1 MYSGFLLQRGEDMAL
16 SRNIQLSFWTDA
28 KVIDDFTPEDRYF
41 FLYLMT
47 NPHTNL
53 CGCYEISKKQMS
65 DETGYTKET
74 IEKLIK
80 RMAEVHQ
87 VIRYSDTSKEMLI
100 INWHKYNWTESAKL
114 RIALERE
121 IEMVKDAEFK
131 RYLSELLNGNDT
143 VSIPYAYTMDNSVY
157 TNTLNTNTLNTNTQ
171 NTETLN
177 AEAQSTKSVKK
188 SKPAKQIYGLY
199 QHVKLTDDEYKK
211 LCDEYGDIKTGECIT
226 FLDEYIEMKPSY
238 KVNSHYLCIR
248 KWVADAVEENK
259 RKHQNRAN
267 NNGYTSSNK
276 VSEQLNESYDLINQ
290 WVHEREAQ
298 E

>member
-65 DETGYTKET
+65 DETGYTKEV
-74 IEKLIK
+74 IEKLIN
-80 RMAEVHQ
+80 RMANIHQ
-87 VIRYSDTSKEMLI
+87 VVKYSNDTKEMI
-100 INWHKYNWTESAKL
+100 ILNWSKYNWTESSKL

-131 RYLSELLNGNDT
+131 RYLSELLNGNDN

-157 TNTLNTNTLNTNTQ
+157 TNTLNTNTLNANTQ
-171 NTETLN
+171 DTETLN
-177 AEAQSTKSVKK
+177 AETQNTKSVKK
-188 SKPAKQIYGLY
+188 SKPAKRIYGVY
-199 QHVKLTDDEYKK
+199 QHVRLTDDDYKR

-238 KVNSHYLCIR
+238 KANNHYLCIR
-248 KWVADAVEENK
+248 KWVADAVEEHK

>member
-1 MYSGFLLQRGEDMAL
+1 MAL

-65 DETGYTKET
+65 DETGYTKEV
-74 IEKLIK
+74 IEKLIN
-80 RMAEVHQ
+80 RMANIHQ
-87 VIRYSDTSKEMLI
+87 VVKYSNDTKEMI
-100 INWHKYNWTESAKL
+100 ILNWSKYNWTESSKL

-131 RYLSELLNGNDT
+131 RYLSELLNGNDN

-157 TNTLNTNTLNTNTQ
+157 TNTLNTNTLNANTQ
-171 NTETLN
+171 DTETLN
-177 AEAQSTKSVKK
+177 AETQNTKSVKK
-188 SKPAKQIYGLY
+188 SKPAKQIYGVY
-199 QHVKLTDDEYKK
+199 QHVKLTDDEYKR

-238 KVNSHYLCIR
+238 KANNHYLCIR
-248 KWVADAVEENK
+248 KWVADAVEEHK

>member
-65 DETGYTKET
+65 DETGYTKEVV
-74 IEKLIK
+74 EKLIN
-80 RMAEVHQ
+80 RMANIHQ
-87 VIRYSDTSKEMLI
+87 VVKYSNDTKEMI
-100 INWHKYNWTESAKL
+100 ILNWSKYNWTESSKL

-157 TNTLNTNTLNTNTQ
+157 TNTLNTNTLNANTQ
-171 NTETLN
+171 DEEKDFFFTG
-177 AEAQSTKSVKK
+177 KK
-188 SKPAKQIYGLY
+188 GGKEWHLQAL
-199 QHVKLTDDEYKK
+199 
-211 LCDEYGDIKTGECIT
+211 KT
-226 FLDEYIEMKPSY
+226 
-238 KVNSHYLCIR
+238 
-248 KWVADAVEENK
+248 A
-259 RKHQNRAN
+259 
-267 NNGYTSSNK
+267 
-276 VSEQLNESYDLINQ
+276 
-290 WVHEREAQ
+290 
-298 E
+298 

>member
-1 MYSGFLLQRGEDMAL
+1 MAL

-65 DETGYTKET
+65 DETGYTKEV
-74 IEKLIK
+74 IEKLIN
-80 RMAEVHQ
+80 RMANIHQ
-87 VIRYSDTSKEMLI
+87 VVKYSNDTKEMI
-100 INWHKYNWTESAKL
+100 ILNWSKYNWTESSKL

-131 RYLSELLNGNDT
+131 RYLSELLYGNDT

-157 TNTLNTNTLNTNTQ
+157 TNTLNTNTLNTNTLNANTQ
-171 NTETLN
+171 DTETLN
-177 AEAQSTKSVKK
+177 AETQNTKSVKK
-188 SKPAKQIYGLY
+188 SKPAKKIYGVY

-211 LCDEYGDIKTGECIT
+211 LCDEYGDIKAGECIT
-226 FLDEYIEMKPSY
+226 YLDEYMEMKGNY
-238 KVNSHYLCIR
+238 KANNHYLCIR

-276 VSEQLNESYDLINQ
+276 VTEQLNDFYDMAHRWAES
-290 WVHEREAQ
+290 E
-298 E
+298 

>member
-1 MYSGFLLQRGEDMAL
+1 MAL

-65 DETGYTKET
+65 DETGYTKEV
-74 IEKLIK
+74 IEKLIN
-80 RMAEVHQ
+80 RMANMHQ
-87 VIRYSDTSKEMLI
+87 VVKYSNDTKEMI
-100 INWHKYNWTESAKL
+100 ILNWSKYNWTESSKL

-131 RYLSELLNGNDT
+131 RYLSELLYGNDT

-157 TNTLNTNTLNTNTQ
+157 TNTLYTNTLNTNT
-171 NTETLN
+171 LN
-177 AEAQSTKSVKK
+177 AETQNTKSVKK
-188 SKPAKQIYGLY
+188 SKPAKKIYGIY

-211 LCDEYGDIKTGECIT
+211 LCDEYGDIKAGECIT
-226 FLDEYIEMKPSY
+226 YLDEYMEMKGNY
-238 KVNSHYLCIR
+238 KANSHYLCIR

-259 RKHQNRAN
+259 RKHQNRVN

-276 VSEQLNESYDLINQ
+276 VTEQLNECYDMINQ
-290 WVHEREAQ
+290 WVSESEVQ
-298 E
+298 

>member
-1 MYSGFLLQRGEDMAL
+1 MAL

-65 DETGYTKET
+65 DETGYTKEV
-74 IEKLIK
+74 IEKLIN
-80 RMAEVHQ
+80 RMANMHQ
-87 VIRYSDTSKEMLI
+87 VVKYSNDTKEMI
-100 INWHKYNWTESAKL
+100 ILNWSKYNWTESSKL

-131 RYLSELLNGNDT
+131 RYLSELLYGNDT

-157 TNTLNTNTLNTNTQ
+157 TNTLNTNTQ

-177 AEAQSTKSVKK
+177 AETQNTKSVKK
-188 SKPAKQIYGLY
+188 SKPAKKIYGVY

-211 LCDEYGDIKTGECIT
+211 LCDEYGDIKAGECIT
-226 FLDEYIEMKPSY
+226 YLDEYMEMKGNY
-238 KVNSHYLCIR
+238 KANNHYLCIR

-259 RKHQNRAN
+259 RKHQNRVN

-276 VSEQLNESYDLINQ
+276 VADQLNDFYSMIGEWASES
-290 WVHEREAQ
+290 EG
-298 E
+298 

>member
-1 MYSGFLLQRGEDMAL
+1 MAL

-80 RMAEVHQ
+80 RMAEMHQ
-87 VIRYSDTSKEMLI
+87 VIRYSNTTKEMLI
-100 INWHKYNWTESAKL
+100 INWHKYNWTESSKL

-121 IEMVKDAEFK
+121 IEMIKDSEFK
-131 RYLSELLNGNDT
+131 SYLTEILDGNDT

-157 TNTLNTNTLNTNTQ
+157 ANTLYTNTLNTNTLNAKTLNADAETQ
-171 NTETLN
+171 NT
-177 AEAQSTKSVKK
+177 KPKK
-188 SKPAKQIYGLY
+188 KKKPIKKIYGEY
-199 QHVKLTDDEYKK
+199 ENVKLTDDEYKK
-211 LCDEYGDIKTGECIT
+211 LCDEYGDIKAGECIT
-226 FLDEYIEMKPSY
+226 YLDEYMERKGNY
-238 KVNSHYLCIR
+238 KANSHYLCIR
-248 KWVADAVEENK
+248 KWVADAVDEEK
-259 RKHQNRAN
+259 QKAKKSH
-267 NNGYTSSNK
+267 GTSSG
-276 VSEQLNESYDLINQ
+276 SAYIDSINNRMNIADD
-290 WVHEREAQ
+290 WLKEYGND
-298 E
+298 

>member
-1 MYSGFLLQRGEDMAL
+1 MAL

-87 VIRYSDTSKEMLI
+87 VVRYSDTSKEMLI
-100 INWHKYNWTESAKL
+100 INWHKYNWTESSKL

-131 RYLSELLNGNDT
+131 RYLSELLNGNNT

-157 TNTLNTNTLNTNTQ
+157 TNTLNTNTLNANTL

-177 AEAQSTKSVKK
+177 AETQNTKSVKK
-188 SKPAKQIYGLY
+188 SKPEKKIYGVY

-211 LCDEYGDIKTGECIT
+211 LCDEYGDIKAGECIT
-226 FLDEYIEMKPSY
+226 FLDEYMDMKGNY
-238 KVNSHYLCIR
+238 KANNHYLCIR

-259 RKHQNRAN
+259 RKHNRAN

-276 VSEQLNESYDLINQ
+276 VTEQLNESYDLINQ
-290 WVHEREAQ
+290 WVHEREVQ